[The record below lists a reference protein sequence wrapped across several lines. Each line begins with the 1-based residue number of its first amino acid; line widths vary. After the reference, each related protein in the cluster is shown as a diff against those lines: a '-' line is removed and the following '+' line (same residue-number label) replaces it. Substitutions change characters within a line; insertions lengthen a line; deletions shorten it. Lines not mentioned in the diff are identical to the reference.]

1 MGTSEYSQVAPLTLV
16 EVARLAA
23 PYRDQPDQL
32 MRVVL
37 AVEKVV
43 PVFSPQVTAVI
54 AREMNLSQTEVY
66 SFISFYERLYTGER
80 GKYIIHMCQ
89 SAPCHIRG
97 AKEVLAAIEEFLNIK
112 IGETTEDGLFTL
124 AYAPCIGAC
133 DVAPAIMI
141 NDKVFGNLTPESVKD
156 VLKSFIREE
165 VSGWRR

>member
-1 MGTSEYSQVAPLTLV
+1 MGIAEYSQVAPLTLV
-16 EVARLAA
+16 EVARIAA
-23 PYRDQPDQL
+23 PYKDQPDQL
-32 MRVVL
+32 MKVVL
-37 AVEKVV
+37 EVEKVV

-97 AKEVLAAIEEFLNIK
+97 AKEVLAAIEDFLGIK

-124 AYAPCIGAC
+124 SYAPCIGAC

-141 NDKVFGNLTPESVKD
+141 NERVFGNLTPDSVQA

-165 VSGWRR
+165 VSGWKK